1 MQLPKQVKLIWF
13 WPSPRLPIL
22 GQGVWGTQ
30 TQTPWLGRMLTM
42 LLKSEVTGDKKVSM
56 WQFMETGMFG
66 IWACA
71 TFLK

>member
-1 MQLPKQVKLIWF
+1 
-13 WPSPRLPIL
+13 
-22 GQGVWGTQ
+22 
-30 TQTPWLGRMLTM
+30 M
-42 LLKSEVTGDKKVSM
+42 LLKSEVIGYKKVSM

>member
-1 MQLPKQVKLIWF
+1 
-13 WPSPRLPIL
+13 
-22 GQGVWGTQ
+22 
-30 TQTPWLGRMLTM
+30 M

-71 TFLK
+71 TFLKQLWSIRNVMVMTTMGTSLNRMVDAMKHFQFCNIDTSQ